1 MKKLFTLCALTLV
14 AAISVNASA
23 QSRVGKWEAEAGGGQ
38 YAMIQAMGGEIEE
51 IDNHWTFSNDKTYS
65 ADSYV
70 KGSANVMGVMMYM
83 EMETT
88 ESGSWELSGDNL
100 TLTLNDFDVIKYD
113 ITFSD
118 PSLNSSSE
126 MIRSTL
132 LESINSAIGA
142 NVVYDI
148 EFKDNNTVE
157 IALDSDIA
165 PISFTLKR
173 ER

>member
-1 MKKLFTLCALTLV
+1 MKKLFTLFALTLV

-23 QSRVGKWEAEAGGGQ
+23 QSLVGRWEAEAGGGQ
-38 YAMIQAMGGEIEE
+38 YAMLQAVGGEIEE
-51 IDNHWTFSNDKTYS
+51 IDNHWTFSNDNAYNTH
-65 ADSYV
+65 SYI
-70 KGSANVMGVMMYM
+70 KASIGIEGVVIQI
-83 EMETT
+83 EMELN
-88 ESGSWELSGDNL
+88 ESGSWKLSGDDL
-100 TLTLNDFDVIKYD
+100 TLTSNDFDVIKYD

-126 MIRSTL
+126 MIKSTL

-157 IALDSDIA
+157 LEYDNDVM
-165 PISFTLKR
+165 PLGFTLKR
-173 ER
+173 TR

>member
-1 MKKLFTLCALTLV
+1 MKKLFTLFALTLV

-23 QSRVGKWEAEAGGGQ
+23 QSLVGKWEAEAGGGQ
-38 YAMIQAMGGEIEE
+38 YAMIQALGGEIEE
-51 IDNHWTFSNDKTYS
+51 IDNHWTFSSDKTYS

-88 ESGSWELSGDNL
+88 ERGSWELSGDNL
-100 TLTLNDFDVIKYD
+100 TLTLNDFDIIKYD

-165 PISFTLKR
+165 PISFTLER

>member
-1 MKKLFTLCALTLV
+1 MKKLFTLFALTLV

-23 QSRVGKWEAEAGGGQ
+23 QSLVGKWEAEAGGGQ

-51 IDNHWTFSNDKTYS
+51 IDNHWTFSSDKTYS
-65 ADSYV
+65 ANSYV

-83 EMETT
+83 EMEST
-88 ESGSWELSGDNL
+88 ERGSWELSGDNL
-100 TLTLNDFDVIKYD
+100 TLTLNDFDVIKMN

-118 PSLNSSSE
+118 PSLNSAGD
-126 MIRSTL
+126 MIKSNL
-132 LESINSAIGA
+132 LDAYNSVVGQSI
-142 NVVYDI
+142 VYDI
-148 EFKDNNTVE
+148 EFKDNNTLELEYDNDVM
-157 IALDSDIA
+157 

>member
-1 MKKLFTLCALTLV
+1 MKKLFTLFALTLV

-23 QSRVGKWEAEAGGGQ
+23 QSLVGKWEAEAGGGQ
-38 YAMIQAMGGEIEE
+38 YAMIQALGGEIEK
-51 IDNHWTFSNDKTYS
+51 IDNHWTFSSDKTYS
-65 ADSYV
+65 ANSYV

-83 EMETT
+83 EMEST
-88 ESGSWELSGDNL
+88 ERGSWELSGDNL
-100 TLTLNDFDVIKYD
+100 TLTLNDFDVIKLD

-118 PSLNSSSE
+118 PSLNSAGD
-126 MIRSTL
+126 MIKSNL
-132 LESINSAIGA
+132 LDAYNSVVGQSI
-142 NVVYDI
+142 VYDI

-157 IALDSDIA
+157 IEYDNDVT

>member
-1 MKKLFTLCALTLV
+1 MKKLFTLVTLTLV
-14 AAISVNASA
+14 AAISINASA
-23 QSRVGKWEAEAGGGQ
+23 QSLVGKWEAEAGGGQ

-51 IDNHWTFSNDKTYS
+51 VDNHWTFSNDKTYS
-65 ADSYV
+65 VDSYV
-70 KGSANVMGVMMYM
+70 KGSTNVMGAMMYM
-83 EMETT
+83 EMEMT

-100 TLTLNDFDVIKYD
+100 TLTLNDFDLIKYD

-132 LESINSAIGA
+132 LEAINSVIGA

-148 EFKDNNTVE
+148 EFKDNNTIE

-165 PISFTLKR
+165 PISFTLER

>member
-1 MKKLFTLCALTLV
+1 MKKLFTLFALTIV

-23 QSRVGKWEAEAGGGQ
+23 QSLVGKWEAEASGGQ
-38 YAMIQAMGGEIEE
+38 YAMIQALGGEIEE
-51 IDNHWTFSNDKTYS
+51 IDNHWTFSSDKTYS
-65 ADSYV
+65 ANSYV

-83 EMETT
+83 EMEST
-88 ESGSWELSGDNL
+88 ERGSWELSGDNL
-100 TLTLNDFDVIKYD
+100 TLTLNDFDVIKMN

-118 PSLNSSSE
+118 PSLNSAGD
-126 MIRSTL
+126 MIKSNL
-132 LESINSAIGA
+132 LDAYNSVVGQSI
-142 NVVYDI
+142 VYDI

-157 IALDSDIA
+157 IEYDNDVT